1 MVAVAERFMHQFV
14 ELVKAGSI
22 PVSHPNNYKK
32 TDTVLYLQSKE
43 QVMARHWNINIQY
56 RADATEKEQI
66 EQVMASAEKSL
77 ININKATAKSI
88 LQQIQYHYD
97 KGE

>member
-1 MVAVAERFMHQFV
+1 
-14 ELVKAGSI
+14 
-22 PVSHPNNYKK
+22 
-32 TDTVLYLQSKE
+32 
-43 QVMARHWNINIQY
+43 MARHWNINIQY